1 MRDVLETIQTWQAEG
16 KDVALATV
24 VMTGGSTPRR
34 AGARLA
40 VSSAGEMAGS
50 VSGGCVEN
58 DVVYHAQEV
67 LDTGQPRLVRYAI
80 TDDMVWDVG
89 LACGGTI
96 EVWIERLEQVGQDTH
111 PTGQAQVQAELV
123 QALENERLFAQAV
136 LLEGA
141 GNPGAKLL
149 VWSSGEIIGTL
160 GAEKLDQQVSA
171 DAMAMMAHP
180 QAQAR
185 AYAQPKARVFIE
197 VFAPPP
203 HLVIFGGVH
212 IAIPLTTMAQTLG
225 YRVTIADPRTKF
237 ANRER
242 FPHADEIIP
251 QWPHKAIE
259 QLEIGPSTAC
269 VILTHDPKIDEPAL
283 QSLLGKGAGYVGA
296 IGSRKT
302 HAERFE
308 RLAKLGVS
316 AEQLGEVYAP
326 IGLNLG
332 AETPEEIALAIL
344 AEVVA
349 VRRGAPAG
357 FMRQPRQVA
366 TGR

>member
-1 MRDVLETIQTWQAEG
+1 VRDVLETIREWQADG

-58 DVVYHAQEV
+58 DVFYHAQEV
-67 LDTGQPRLVRYAI
+67 LETGQPRLVRYAI

-96 EVWIERLEQVGQDTH
+96 EVWIERVEQAGQGTH
-111 PTGQAQVQAELV
+111 PTVQAQVQAELG
-123 QALENERLFAQAV
+123 QALEKERLVAQAV
-136 LLEGA
+136 LLQGD

-149 VWSSGEIIGTL
+149 VWPSGETTGTL
-160 GAEKLDQQVSA
+160 GDEKLDQQVSA
-171 DAMAMMAHP
+171 DALAMMAHP
-180 QAQAR
+180 HAQSR
-185 AYAQPKARVFIE
+185 AYTQPKARVFIE
-197 VFAPPP
+197 V

-212 IAIPLTTMAQTLG
+212 IAIPLTTMAKTLG

-242 FPHADEIIP
+242 FPHADQIIP
-251 QWPHKAIE
+251 QWPQKAIE
-259 QLEIGPSTAC
+259 QLEIGPATAC

-296 IGSRKT
+296 IGSRRT

-308 RLAKLGVS
+308 RLARLGVS

-326 IGLNLG
+326 IGLDLRS
-332 AETPEEIALAIL
+332 ETPEEIALAIL

-357 FMRQPRQVA
+357 FMRRTRQVPA
-366 TGR
+366 GR